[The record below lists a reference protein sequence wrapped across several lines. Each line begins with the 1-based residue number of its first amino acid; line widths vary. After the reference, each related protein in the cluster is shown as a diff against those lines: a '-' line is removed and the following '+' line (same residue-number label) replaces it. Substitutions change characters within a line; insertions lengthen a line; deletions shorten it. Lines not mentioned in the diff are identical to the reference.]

1 MNLQQAMK
9 RITEL
14 EQENAELRNK
24 LTEYENRDR
33 GGRRKHD
40 AKWQE
45 SYNTWVQLY
54 EQGMTIMEIVNHTDL
69 NRRTCYRYKSYYD
82 SLRAV
87 QSEDQSGKK

>member
-1 MNLQQAMK
+1 MNLQQALK
-9 RITEL
+9 RIAEL
-14 EQENAELRNK
+14 EQENAELRDK

-45 SYNTWVQLY
+45 SYNNWVQLY

-69 NRRTCYRYKSYYD
+69 SRRTCYRYKSYYD
-82 SLRAV
+82 SLRAA
-87 QSEDQSGKK
+87 QGEEQSGKK